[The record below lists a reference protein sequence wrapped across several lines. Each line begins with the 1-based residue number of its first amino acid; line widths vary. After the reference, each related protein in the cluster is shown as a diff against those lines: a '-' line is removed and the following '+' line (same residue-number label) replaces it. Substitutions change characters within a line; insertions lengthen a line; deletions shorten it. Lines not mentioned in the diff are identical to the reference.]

1 MKKHAER
8 FNTEIIIDHI
18 QSVDFSERP
27 FKLKGDTGAYTC
39 DALIISTGASAMYL
53 GLESEEKFKGR
64 GVSAC
69 ATCDGFFYRKQ
80 KVAVIGG
87 GNTAVEEALYLSN
100 IASEVILV
108 HRRDFLKAEKIL
120 QDQLFEKA
128 KNGNITLMWDHTLEE
143 VTGDNAGVTG
153 LRLKHTKTG
162 EVQAVDVHEHI
173 FAYTIVNDISARDL
187 QFAHKQFY
195 IGKSIDGGCPMGP
208 VMVTSDEIADPQAL
222 ALTCRVNGVE
232 KQAGST
238 AQMIFDIPS
247 IVSILSRSMT
257 LEAGDVIATGTPDGV
272 GFARKP
278 PEFLRSGDVVE
289 CEIESI
295 GILRNPVV

>member
-1 MKKHAER
+1 MRLGTCLHHNEQYVFIEREGHYYLPALAAENTGDEWRSLQTLIAHPQRDSLLSALELSADMQVDDITLLAPLPRPNKNIICMGLNYFDHIAEAADFAGRNAKKPTAPIVFTKSNACVIGPDSPIPDDPEVS
-8 FNTEIIIDHI
+8 EQLDWEVELAIII
-18 QSVDFSERP
+18 
-27 FKLKGDTGAYTC
+27 G
-39 DALIISTGASAMYL
+39 
-53 GLESEEKFKGR
+53 
-64 GVSAC
+64 
-69 ATCDGFFYRKQ
+69 
-80 KVAVIGG
+80 
-87 GNTAVEEALYLSN
+87 
-100 IASEVILV
+100 
-108 HRRDFLKAEKIL
+108 
-120 QDQLFEKA
+120 
-128 KNGNITLMWDHTLEE
+128 
-143 VTGDNAGVTG
+143 
-153 LRLKHTKTG
+153 KTG
-162 EVQAVDVHEHI
+162 KKIPLDKVHEHI

-222 ALTCRVNGVE
+222 VLTCRVNGVE

-278 PEFLRSGDVVE
+278 PEFLKSGDVVE

>member
-1 MKKHAER
+1 MRLGTCLHHNEQYVFIEREGHYYLPALVAENTGDEWRSLQTLIAHPQRDSLLSALELSADMQVDDIDLLAPLPRPNKNIICMGLNYFDHIAEAADFAGRNAKKPTAPIVFTKSNACVIGPDSPIPDDPEVS
-8 FNTEIIIDHI
+8 EQLDWEVELAIII
-18 QSVDFSERP
+18 
-27 FKLKGDTGAYTC
+27 G
-39 DALIISTGASAMYL
+39 
-53 GLESEEKFKGR
+53 
-64 GVSAC
+64 
-69 ATCDGFFYRKQ
+69 
-80 KVAVIGG
+80 
-87 GNTAVEEALYLSN
+87 
-100 IASEVILV
+100 
-108 HRRDFLKAEKIL
+108 
-120 QDQLFEKA
+120 
-128 KNGNITLMWDHTLEE
+128 
-143 VTGDNAGVTG
+143 
-153 LRLKHTKTG
+153 KTG
-162 EVQAVDVHEHI
+162 KKIPLDKVHEHI

-208 VMVTSDEIADPQAL
+208 VMVTADEIADPHAL

>member
-1 MKKHAER
+1 MRLGTCLHHSEQYVFIERAGHYYLPALAAENTGDEWRSLQTLIAHPQRDSLLSALELSADMQVDDITLLAPLPRPNKNIICMGLNYFDHIAEAADFAGRNAKKPTAPIVFTKSNACVIGPDSPIPDDPEVS
-8 FNTEIIIDHI
+8 EQLDWEVELAIII
-18 QSVDFSERP
+18 
-27 FKLKGDTGAYTC
+27 G
-39 DALIISTGASAMYL
+39 
-53 GLESEEKFKGR
+53 
-64 GVSAC
+64 
-69 ATCDGFFYRKQ
+69 
-80 KVAVIGG
+80 
-87 GNTAVEEALYLSN
+87 
-100 IASEVILV
+100 
-108 HRRDFLKAEKIL
+108 
-120 QDQLFEKA
+120 
-128 KNGNITLMWDHTLEE
+128 
-143 VTGDNAGVTG
+143 
-153 LRLKHTKTG
+153 KTG
-162 EVQAVDVHEHI
+162 KKIPLDKVHEHI

-208 VMVTSDEIADPQAL
+208 VMVTADEIADPQAL

-278 PEFLRSGDVVE
+278 PEFLKSGDVVE